1 MLAAAIWMLHPLNVA
16 TVAWVSEQKNT
27 LAAVFALTS
36 CIAYT
41 KTMLV
46 DRSTDEDCHPE
57 RSEGSREPSRHP
69 ISRSSASLR
78 MTFSAY
84 TLALFHFALSL
95 LAKPSF
101 VALPLILLI
110 MIWWRFGRVSRRQI
124 AQLIP
129 MFIVAIASAVVAI
142 WFQARHVEQIG
153 NDAGPIITRI
163 ARAGWAVWFYL
174 GKMIA
179 PVHLSPIYPR
189 WAVDPTRPLHWAP
202 LAALIVVVV
211 GIALARRRGLIALV
225 LIGLLLLAP
234 IVGLANSSFFRLSYV
249 ADHWTYPALMV
260 FALAVAWVI
269 ERIAFGTSRSGTEVP
284 PPARQWHLSATV
296 LVIALALASLT
307 WRRSRAYHD
316 TLSLWQDAASKV
328 QNNYAIY
335 NNLAWACLD
344 AGRAHEALTA
354 AERAAQLAPD
364 EPEVRQTLTAA
375 RLRVASQQSEH

>member
-1 MLAAAIWMLHPLNVA
+1 
-16 TVAWVSEQKNT
+16 VAWVSEQKNT

-69 ISRSSASLR
+69 ISGSSASLR
-78 MTFSAY
+78 MTFSTY
-84 TLALFHFALSL
+84 TLALFLFALSL

-189 WAVDPTRPLHWAP
+189 WAVDPSRPLHWAP

-269 ERIAFGTSRSGTEVP
+269 ERVMRRDSHSGTQLP
-284 PPARQWHLSATV
+284 LPARQWHFRLRRAQSSRATV
-296 LVIALALASLT
+296 LAFILVLASLT
-307 WRRSRAYHD
+307 WSRSRAYHD
-316 TLSLWQDAASKV
+316 TLSLWQDAASTV

-335 NNLAWACLD
+335 NNLAWAYLD
-344 AGRAHEALTA
+344 AGLVNEAVST

-364 EPEVRQTLTAA
+364 EPEVQQTLASA
-375 RLRVASQQSEH
+375 RQRLQARDAMRR